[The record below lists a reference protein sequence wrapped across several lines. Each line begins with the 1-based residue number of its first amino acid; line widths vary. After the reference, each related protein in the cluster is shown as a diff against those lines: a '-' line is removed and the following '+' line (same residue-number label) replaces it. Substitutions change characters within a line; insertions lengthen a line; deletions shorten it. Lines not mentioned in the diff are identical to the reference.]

1 MKKSINSISEAL
13 LTCNQLL
20 GAEIY
25 PNRGTEEIDD
35 IFDGNIVWA
44 DADWLL
50 IHSKHG
56 LEKIEIKNFFTENQ
70 IHVRSFLPGMNICF
84 IKTKI
89 SETENFCTLSESGFE
104 RELAPAKLR
113 LFVMQELGVTAA
125 HQLNDPL
132 ENFHT
137 EQGSG
142 TIKFSDRFKDDDDN
156 FVVHISHLENFN
168 SGNGFGNHIMNTI
181 CLGAD
186 NMGLTLHLK
195 PSPIKEKTISLEK
208 LINFYERF
216 GFSKGKR
223 EYFIRRPKTST
234 P

>member
-137 EQGSG
+137 EQGNG
-142 TIKFSDRFKDDDDN
+142 TITFADGFKDDEGN
-156 FVVHISHLENFN
+156 GVVHISHLENFN
-168 SGNGFGNHIMNTI
+168 SGNGFGKHMMNAI

-195 PSPIKEKTISLEK
+195 PSPMKEKTISLEK
-208 LINFYERF
+208 LIHFYENF
-216 GFSKGKR
+216 GYSKGKR
-223 EYFIRRPKTST
+223 EYFIRHPKTS
-234 P
+234 PM

>member
-35 IFDGNIVWA
+35 IFDDIGA

-84 IKTKI
+84 IKTK
-89 SETENFCTLSESGFE
+89 N
-104 RELAPAKLR
+104 
-113 LFVMQELGVTAA
+113 
-125 HQLNDPL
+125 
-132 ENFHT
+132 
-137 EQGSG
+137 
-142 TIKFSDRFKDDDDN
+142 
-156 FVVHISHLENFN
+156 
-168 SGNGFGNHIMNTI
+168 FGNRKF
-181 CLGAD
+181 
-186 NMGLTLHLK
+186 LH
-195 PSPIKEKTISLEK
+195 PIRI
-208 LINFYERF
+208 RF
-216 GFSKGKR
+216 
-223 EYFIRRPKTST
+223 
-234 P
+234 

>member
-1 MKKSINSISEAL
+1 MTKSINSISEAL

-25 PNRGTEEIDD
+25 PNRGTEKIDD

-56 LEKIEIKNFFTENQ
+56 LEKIEIKKFSAEYQTIVKNY
-70 IHVRSFLPGMNICF
+70 LPGMSINF
-84 IKTKI
+84 IEIKV
-89 SETENFCTLSESGFE
+89 SETESYFDLAHLGFE
-104 RELAPAKLR
+104 EKLATAKLR

-137 EQGSG
+137 EQGNG
-142 TIKFSDRFKDDDDN
+142 TITFADGFKDDEGN
-156 FVVHISHLENFN
+156 GVVHISHLENFN
-168 SGNGFGNHIMNTI
+168 SGNGFGKHMMNAI

-195 PSPIKEKTISLEK
+195 PSPMKEKTISLDK
-208 LINFYERF
+208 LIHFYENF
-216 GFSKGKR
+216 GYSKGKR
-223 EYFIRRPKTST
+223 EYFIRHPKTS
-234 P
+234 PM